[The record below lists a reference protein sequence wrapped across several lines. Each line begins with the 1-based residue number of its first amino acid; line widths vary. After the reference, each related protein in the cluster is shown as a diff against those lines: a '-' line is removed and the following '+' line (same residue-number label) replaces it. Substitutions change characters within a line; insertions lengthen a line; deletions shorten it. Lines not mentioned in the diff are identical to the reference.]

1 MSRAVLRMRWT
12 RSLFFSA
19 ILLAGLL
26 LAAGCRQD
34 MALQPKQRP
43 LSPSDFFGDKRSGR
57 PLVEGTVYRGQ
68 LEDDALEAAKDSDVF
83 PLPVTQELL
92 ERGRERYNIFCSPCH
107 GLTGDGDGMV
117 AVRGFRH
124 PPSYHM
130 DRLRQAPVGYFY
142 DAISHGFG
150 VMPEYS
156 TQVPPR
162 DRWAIIAYLRALQ
175 LSRNAPASALP
186 AELRERLKTG
196 GAAR

>member
-1 MSRAVLRMRWT
+1 
-12 RSLFFSA
+12 
-19 ILLAGLL
+19 
-26 LAAGCRQD
+26 